1 MNEYN
6 DLMNEYEDLKN
17 ETNKEIMNISNII
30 IMIKSFNYGLDL
42 FKNKIT
48 VLPDYEQKSEIYKK
62 IEKNSLEFT
71 KKISFCK
78 NLLEDEIVSP
88 LSGLF
93 ESTNEIFKMKINK
106 FDDIKISLIQ
116 SRQKLNK
123 TKDNYFNFIS
133 KNNKSESKNK
143 DENLLYNAKK
153 ENYYEL
159 YKYEVNQMNN
169 VIEENNIQYT
179 KLYNE
184 IWGYQQ
190 LEQQKLKNFMIKF
203 SEYISKIGDILKEFS
218 KCLIDEIKDEIN
230 LGSNFLKNKI
240 SVKEKRFE
248 KVKIIENIPINKNN
262 DRRNKSENNNIKF
275 NNREKKN
282 NKENK
287 KNEENKL
294 NHNNNNINQKNNDN
308 KTNLFDEFEII
319 EEDLYKNQKDKQI
332 ENEKLI
338 DEIIN
343 KLMNEEELL
352 TQEIYP
358 FMNLLKLE
366 DPSTQKLYSYTF
378 LTKLAKCN
386 KKYIINLK
394 NGKNFVHLSN
404 ILNDISINENKIEI
418 LKLIIDISQII
429 TYKDFHL
436 FNILQKKNK
445 YFTTKTFWCKIIYDS
460 FFEDL
465 NSKIDIILNT
475 NNNTKSKEKEM
486 NYNFILEKNKFANK
500 VNNYKKLNIEQKL
513 ELDKYA
519 KNDVKNILTR
529 IIEGMCSFLV
539 EKNVIMEVINDFGKN
554 FDFNSNNIKYYK
566 LLMDVYMNRN
576 YIYNL
581 KQLPLKEKNTYAN
594 SAKICIISNA
604 SKFILKKDLINLL
617 ILEKSMTEHIKLNIF
632 KNILNQK
639 LSIDER
645 IRIWGLM
652 LNIEKLEKE
661 YNYEEEKE
669 KIMKLIENKEIKK
682 GTKMHEHLEMIKLDV
697 NRTYFKNKKDSKPYQ
712 EKIKNILITLI
723 NIFKDIGYSQGMNYI
738 AAFFYQIF
746 EYNEKKTFYFMLAVE
761 KNSKFKDIFK
771 NDLYKLQ
778 IFFKIFEKILKINIP
793 ELYQHQTNNNINPNF
808 YAPPWFLTL
817 FTYISTIF
825 EKENAP
831 EFILLVIENFL
842 LNGWSAIMNA
852 GYTIMKYLKNDM
864 LQMKGDILMTYLVN
878 KFGQDKIINK
888 ENFDSL
894 KSQYIKNSYIIND
907 SLIAKLIKLE
917 EYERKKEKNLQ
928 NLFVW

>member
-308 KTNLFDEFEII
+308 KTNL
-319 EEDLYKNQKDKQI
+319 
-332 ENEKLI
+332 
-338 DEIIN
+338 
-343 KLMNEEELL
+343 
-352 TQEIYP
+352 
-358 FMNLLKLE
+358 
-366 DPSTQKLYSYTF
+366 
-378 LTKLAKCN
+378 
-386 KKYIINLK
+386 YI
-394 NGKNFVHLSN
+394 
-404 ILNDISINENKIEI
+404 
-418 LKLIIDISQII
+418 
-429 TYKDFHL
+429 
-436 FNILQKKNK
+436 
-445 YFTTKTFWCKIIYDS
+445 
-460 FFEDL
+460 
-465 NSKIDIILNT
+465 
-475 NNNTKSKEKEM
+475 
-486 NYNFILEKNKFANK
+486 
-500 VNNYKKLNIEQKL
+500 
-513 ELDKYA
+513 
-519 KNDVKNILTR
+519 
-529 IIEGMCSFLV
+529 
-539 EKNVIMEVINDFGKN
+539 
-554 FDFNSNNIKYYK
+554 
-566 LLMDVYMNRN
+566 
-576 YIYNL
+576 
-581 KQLPLKEKNTYAN
+581 
-594 SAKICIISNA
+594 
-604 SKFILKKDLINLL
+604 
-617 ILEKSMTEHIKLNIF
+617 
-632 KNILNQK
+632 
-639 LSIDER
+639 
-645 IRIWGLM
+645 
-652 LNIEKLEKE
+652 
-661 YNYEEEKE
+661 
-669 KIMKLIENKEIKK
+669 
-682 GTKMHEHLEMIKLDV
+682 
-697 NRTYFKNKKDSKPYQ
+697 
-712 EKIKNILITLI
+712 
-723 NIFKDIGYSQGMNYI
+723 
-738 AAFFYQIF
+738 
-746 EYNEKKTFYFMLAVE
+746 
-761 KNSKFKDIFK
+761 
-771 NDLYKLQ
+771 
-778 IFFKIFEKILKINIP
+778 
-793 ELYQHQTNNNINPNF
+793 
-808 YAPPWFLTL
+808 
-817 FTYISTIF
+817 
-825 EKENAP
+825 
-831 EFILLVIENFL
+831 
-842 LNGWSAIMNA
+842 
-852 GYTIMKYLKNDM
+852 
-864 LQMKGDILMTYLVN
+864 
-878 KFGQDKIINK
+878 
-888 ENFDSL
+888 
-894 KSQYIKNSYIIND
+894 
-907 SLIAKLIKLE
+907 
-917 EYERKKEKNLQ
+917 
-928 NLFVW
+928 